1 MRLLSLKKSQ
11 KPGKKFDVV
20 LADDSG
26 KQYTIR
32 FGAAGYED
40 YTTHKDVTRRERYLL
55 RHKAREDWTR
65 SGILTPGFWSRWIL
79 WNLPTLEASLAD
91 VRRRFQLS

>member
-1 MRLLSLKKSQ
+1 M
-11 KPGKKFDVV
+11 PGKKFDVV

-26 KQYTIR
+26 KQHTIR

-40 YTTHKDVTRRERYLL
+40 YTTHKDPKRRERYLL

-91 VRRRFQLS
+91 VRRRFQL

>member
-1 MRLLSLKKSQ
+1 MRLISLKKSQ

-26 KQYTIR
+26 KEHTVS
-32 FGAAGYED
+32 FGAAGYSD
-40 YTTHKDVTRRERYLL
+40 YTIHKDPTRRERYLL

-65 SGILTPGFWSRWIL
+65 SGILTPGFWSRWLL

-91 VRRRFQLS
+91 VRRRFQL